1 MKFFSLIYHDVIENG
16 AAHLSGFAG
25 ADADIYKLEKDFF
38 ESHLEKIEANN
49 LKPRLVNDLSDDE
62 NSKIFLTFDDG
73 GKSAFTHI
81 ADALERR
88 GWRGHFFIATDFI
101 GSPEFLTADEI
112 RKLDERGHVIGSHS
126 ASHPLRMSSCSP
138 EKMREEWQK
147 SVEKL
152 GEILGKKVT
161 VASVPGGQFSKEVA
175 IAAEECGIKTL
186 FNSEPVATVYDVGK
200 CKVFGRYSIQ
210 QMTSAD
216 EAAAMAKGDLM
227 PRLKQYAFWNLKKTA
242 KKAGGE
248 IYLKVRKRV
257 LAKR

>member
-1 MKFFSLIYHDVIENG
+1 MKYFSLIYHDVIEKG

-38 ESHLEKIEANN
+38 ETHLEKIEANN
-49 LKPRLVNDLSDDE
+49 LKPELVTDF
-62 NSKIFLTFDDG
+62 SKEGSSKTFLTFDDG
-73 GKSAFTHI
+73 GKSAMEI

-101 GSPEFLTADEI
+101 DSPEFLTADEI
-112 RKLDERGHVIGSHS
+112 RKLDDHGHVIGSHS
-126 ASHPLRMSSCSP
+126 ASHPLRMSACSP
-138 EKMREEWQK
+138 AKMREEWK
-147 SVEKL
+147 ISSEKL
-152 GEILGKKVT
+152 SEILNKKIM

-186 FNSEPVATVYDVGK
+186 FNSEPVSSVYDVGK
-200 CKVFGRYSIQ
+200 CKVFGRYSVQ
-210 QMTSAD
+210 QMTSAN
-216 EAAAMAKGDLM
+216 EAAAMASGDLM

-248 IYLKVRKRV
+248 IYLKIRKKV
-257 LAKR
+257 LSKR

>member
-1 MKFFSLIYHDVIENG
+1 MKFFSLIYHDVIEKG

-38 ESHLEKIEANN
+38 ESHLEKIRANN
-49 LKPRLVNDLSDDE
+49 LKPELVTDFSNE
-62 NSKIFLTFDDG
+62 GNSKTFLTFDDG
-73 GKSAFTHI
+73 GKSAIVI
-81 ADALERR
+81 ADALEKC

-101 GSPEFLTADEI
+101 GSPEFLNADEI
-112 RKLDERGHVIGSHS
+112 RELDKRGHVIGSHS
-126 ASHPLRMSSCSP
+126 ASHPLRMSACSSVQ
-138 EKMREEWQK
+138 MRDEWRK

-175 IAAEECGIKTL
+175 IAAEECGINTL
-186 FNSEPVATVYDVGK
+186 FNSEPVSSVYDVGK
-200 CKVFGRYSIQ
+200 CRVFGRYSVQ
-210 QMTSAD
+210 QMTSAN
-216 EAAAMAKGDLM
+216 EAAAMASGDLM

-248 IYLKVRKRV
+248 IYLKVRKKV
-257 LAKR
+257 LSKR